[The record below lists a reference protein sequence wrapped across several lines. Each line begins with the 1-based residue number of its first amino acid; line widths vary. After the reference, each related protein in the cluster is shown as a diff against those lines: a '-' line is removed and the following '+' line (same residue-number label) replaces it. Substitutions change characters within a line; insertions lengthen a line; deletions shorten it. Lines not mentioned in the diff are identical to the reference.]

1 MKHNLSSVYT
11 RTRSEIEWTS
21 LKTKGT
27 LQQLALLILLK
38 TVQNLGFFTRISD
51 IPPII
56 IKHIAQTVQLPVPIE
71 TEWEARFW
79 CKDKIKGNITH
90 IFRAQLS
97 FMLLAQTIDGLI
109 LSDFEQNDL
118 VNQSVLF

>member
-1 MKHNLSSVYT
+1 MKHNLSTEDVSSVYT
-11 RTRSEIEWTS
+11 PTRSEMEWTS

-56 IKHIAQTVQLPVPIE
+56 IKHIAQSAQLPIPIGVQP
-71 TEWEARFW
+71 RY
-79 CKDKIKGNITH
+79 
-90 IFRAQLS
+90 L
-97 FMLLAQTIDGLI
+97 
-109 LSDFEQNDL
+109 
-118 VNQSVLF
+118 